1 MAHYDLGND
10 FYKLWLDPSMSYSSA
25 LYRAVD
31 GGDLESAQRA
41 KYRRILRRLKAE
53 PAESVLEIG
62 CGWGGFAELAV
73 EEGLK
78 VTGLT
83 LSPAQLA
90 WAQKRVPDADL
101 RLQDYR
107 DTKEQF
113 DHIVSIEMFEAVGER
128 WWPTYFKTIAK
139 SLKPGGRAVV
149 QSITIR
155 DDLFGE
161 YRKGTDFIQQ
171 YVFPGGM
178 LPSPAV
184 FERRAASADF
194 QVIDRHAFG
203 PDYARTLSHW
213 ARRFDAAWPE
223 IETQGFDTRFR
234 RLWQFYLAYCE
245 GRLPRRRHRRVSLPA
260 RKAERMNVRPAPLH
274 RRHRPA
280 AAGRRRSGRPAA
292 GLAHPGPGR
301 DALVRLPPL
310 PGQSLGARSGRWQP
324 DQPYA
329 LELRYS
335 RDIPSARLVQASIE
349 EMQRLGNAD
358 DARLARW
365 QARAGARLPR
375 RAQRRGD
382 PRPAPAAARRRVL
395 PSGQA
400 HRPHRGCRVRPRLL
414 RHLARSAHPR
424 AGAADAR
431 LLGAG

>member
-1 MAHYDLGND
+1 MNTMTLRQAEPLARDTRLVFQLLEKLQDGMLEIRLPDGSSRLFGNGEHGVTLNVSNEAMFSAVLAKGDIGLAEAYLDGHWEASDITGLLTLLAKNRDVLKKAVYGSWRNLLAARVRHWLNGNSRAGSKRNIMAHYDLGND

-155 DDLFGE
+155 DDLFAE

-178 LPSPAV
+178 LPSRSA
-184 FERRAASADF
+184 FRAAAAK
-194 QVIDRHAFG
+194 QGLTVHGEYAFG
-203 PDYARTLSHW
+203 EDYARTLAEW
-213 ARRFDAAWPE
+213 RVAFEAKWPE
-223 IETQGFDTRFR
+223 IAALGFDENFR
-234 RLWQFYLAYCE
+234 RLWRMYLCYCE
-245 GRLPRRRHRRVSLPA
+245 AGFLAGNVDVVHFELSHR
-260 RKAERMNVRPAPLH
+260 
-274 RRHRPA
+274 
-280 AAGRRRSGRPAA
+280 
-292 GLAHPGPGR
+292 
-301 DALVRLPPL
+301 
-310 PGQSLGARSGRWQP
+310 
-324 DQPYA
+324 
-329 LELRYS
+329 
-335 RDIPSARLVQASIE
+335 
-349 EMQRLGNAD
+349 
-358 DARLARW
+358 
-365 QARAGARLPR
+365 
-375 RAQRRGD
+375 
-382 PRPAPAAARRRVL
+382 
-395 PSGQA
+395 
-400 HRPHRGCRVRPRLL
+400 
-414 RHLARSAHPR
+414 
-424 AGAADAR
+424 
-431 LLGAG
+431 